1 LLNNY
6 LVIVI
11 VPGCLRH
18 YEIVMPLIFV
28 YLRDERKEPMLRDLR
43 NIGIIA
49 HIDAGKTTTTERIL
63 YYTGL
68 THKIGETHNGESVM
82 DYLEVEKERGI
93 TVTSAATKCV
103 WKGVS
108 INIIDTP
115 GHVDFTA
122 EVERSL
128 RILDGAVVIFCAKG
142 GVEPQ
147 SETVWRQADKY
158 KVPRMAYVNKMD
170 AVGADFYSVVEQI
183 RKRLGAKPLVLT
195 LPVFED
201 EVFTGIIDLVKMNYQ
216 TFSGNLGTEVQET
229 LIPDKYMAEAKKWRL
244 DMIESL
250 AETNENLL
258 EIYYNDGDIPENL
271 LIEIVRKNVID
282 ASMVPVICG
291 SSYRNIGVQTLLD
304 SVVDFLPS
312 PLEVEPAKA
321 IDINSG
327 ESIEISADSST
338 DFSALIFKIVSDR
351 HVGKLAFA
359 RVYSGSIKAGSY
371 IYNSSK
377 QKKERVGRLVKMH
390 ANHREEVEEVKAGD
404 IAAFI
409 GLKDV
414 ATGDTVCSE
423 NNPILL
429 ESIDFPEPVIQIA
442 IEPRT
447 QSDQNKISE
456 ALAKI
461 SAEDPTFRM
470 TYNKETGQTLLS
482 GMGELHLE
490 IIAERLAKEFR
501 VDVNIGQPEVA
512 YKETISQAA
521 EHVTRYVKQT
531 GGKGQFAHVV
541 LKMEPGEGFVFESKI
556 VGGAIPREYIPAVE
570 SGVKQALEEGVLK
583 GYPVVNVK
591 VSLLDGSFHE
601 VDSSE
606 MAFRAAAMI
615 ATKECLKKAKPMLL
629 EPVMRL
635 EVTSPEEFTGNIIN
649 NISNRR
655 GKLDSM
661 EMLNN
666 TQIIR
671 GFVPLAEMFG
681 YSTVLRSG
689 TQGRAGFSMEF
700 SHYEERNIAS

>member
-1 LLNNY
+1 
-6 LVIVI
+6 
-11 VPGCLRH
+11 
-18 YEIVMPLIFV
+18 
-28 YLRDERKEPMLRDLR
+28 MLRDLR

-68 THKIGETHNGESVM
+68 THKIGETHDGESVM
-82 DYLEVEKERGI
+82 DYLDVEKERGI

-103 WKGVS
+103 WKGTS

-170 AVGADFYSVVEQI
+170 AIGADFYRVVEQI
-183 RKRLGAKPLVLT
+183 RKRLGANPLVLT
-195 LPVFED
+195 LPVFVD
-201 EVFTGIIDLVKMNYQ
+201 ETFTGIIDLIKMNYQ
-216 TFSGNLGTEVQET
+216 TFSGNLGNEVKET
-229 LIPDKYMAEAKKWRL
+229 TIPEEYMEEALKWRL
-244 DMIESL
+244 EMIESL
-250 AETNENLL
+250 AETSESLL
-258 EIYYNDGDIPENL
+258 DLYYNNKDIAEDM
-271 LIEIVRKNVID
+271 LIEAVRKNVIN
-282 ASMVPVICG
+282 ANMVPVICG

-304 SVVDFLPS
+304 AVVDFLPS
-312 PLEVEPAKA
+312 PLEVAA
-321 IDINSG
+321 TRATYLDTG
-327 ESIEISADSST
+327 ESLEIRPEDY
-338 DFSALIFKIVSDR
+338 DFFSALIFKIVSDR

-359 RVYSGSIKAGSY
+359 RVYSGSVKAGSY

-377 QKKERVGRLVKMH
+377 GKKERVGRLVKMH

-414 ATGDTVCSE
+414 GTGDTICSE
-423 NNPILL
+423 NQPILL

-447 QSDQNKISE
+447 QSDQNRISE

-470 TYNKETGQTLLS
+470 IYNKETGQTLLS

-490 IIAERLAKEFR
+490 IIAERLAKEFH
-501 VDVNIGQPEVA
+501 VDINIGEPEVA
-512 YKETISQAA
+512 YKETITRSA

-541 LKMEPGEGFVFESKI
+541 LKIEPGEGFEFVSKI
-556 VGGAIPREYIPAVE
+556 VGGAIPREYIPAIE
-570 SGVKQALEEGVLK
+570 SGVKQTLEEGVLK
-583 GYPVVNVK
+583 GYPVVNVR
-591 VSLLDGSFHE
+591 VTLLDGSFHE

-606 MAFRAAAMI
+606 MAFRTAAMI
-615 ATKECLKKAKPMLL
+615 ATRECLKKASPKLL

-661 EMLNN
+661 EMQNS

-681 YSTVLRSG
+681 YSTVLRSS

-700 SHYEERNIAS
+700 SHYEERNLAS

>member
-1 LLNNY
+1 
-6 LVIVI
+6 
-11 VPGCLRH
+11 
-18 YEIVMPLIFV
+18 
-28 YLRDERKEPMLRDLR
+28 MLKDLR

-63 YYTGL
+63 YLTGL

-82 DYLEVEKERGI
+82 DYLDVEKERGI
-93 TVTSAATKCV
+93 TVSSAATKCV
-103 WKGVS
+103 WKGTS

-158 KVPRMAYVNKMD
+158 KVPRMAYINKMD
-170 AVGADFYSVVEQI
+170 AVGADFFRVVEQI
-183 RKRLGAKPLVLT
+183 NKRLGSNPLILT

-201 EVFTGIIDLVKMNYQ
+201 DTFTGIIDLIKMNYQ
-216 TFSGNLGTEVQET
+216 TYAGVLGNEVKEIA
-229 LIPDKYMAEAKKWRL
+229 IPDSYMEIAKKWH
-244 DMIESL
+244 DEMIERL
-250 AETNENLL
+250 AETSESLL
-258 EIYYNDGDIPENL
+258 ELYYNNEPIPTDIIIDTIRN
-271 LIEIVRKNVID
+271 NVVNSTI
-282 ASMVPVICG
+282 VPVICG
-291 SSYRNIGVQTLLD
+291 SSYRNIGIQTLLD
-304 SVVDFLPS
+304 SVVQFLPS
-312 PLEVEPAKA
+312 PVEVEPARA
-321 IDINSG
+321 TVIDSG
-327 ESIEISADSST
+327 ETIEVNPLD
-338 DFSALIFKIVSDR
+338 DNFFSALIFKIVSDR

-359 RVYSGSIKAGSY
+359 RVYSGVIKAGSY
-371 IYNSSK
+371 IYNSTK
-377 QKKERVGRLVKMH
+377 QKKERVGRIVKMH
-390 ANHREEVEEVKAGD
+390 ANHREEVSEVIAGD

-414 ATGDTVCSE
+414 GTGDTLSDE
-423 NNPILL
+423 NHALLL

-447 QSDQNKISE
+447 QSDQNKIAE

-461 SAEDPTFRM
+461 SAEDPTFKII
-470 TYNKETGQTLLS
+470 YNKETGQTLLS

-490 IIAERLAKEFR
+490 IIAERLEKEFH
-501 VDVNIGQPEVA
+501 VDINIGQPEVA
-512 YKETISQAA
+512 FKETITKSA

-541 LKMEPGEGFVFESKI
+541 LRMEPAEGFEFVNKI
-556 VGGAIPREYIPAVE
+556 VGGVIPREYIPAVE

-591 VSLLDGSFHE
+591 VTLMDGSFHE

-606 MAFRAAAMI
+606 MAFRTAGMFAAR
-615 ATKECLKKAKPMLL
+615 ECLKKAGPKLL
-629 EPVMRL
+629 EPIMRL

-655 GKLDSM
+655 GRLDSM
-661 EMLNN
+661 EMQNN

-681 YSTVLRSG
+681 YSTVLRSS

-700 SHYEERNIAS
+700 SHYEESNLASAS

>member
-1 LLNNY
+1 
-6 LVIVI
+6 
-11 VPGCLRH
+11 
-18 YEIVMPLIFV
+18 
-28 YLRDERKEPMLRDLR
+28 MLENLR

-68 THKIGETHNGESVM
+68 THRIGETHDGESVM
-82 DYLEVEKERGI
+82 DYLDVEKERGI

-103 WKGVS
+103 WKGTN

-158 KVPRMAYVNKMD
+158 RVPRLAYVNKMD
-170 AVGADFYSVVEQI
+170 TIGADFYRVVEQI
-183 RKRLGAKPLVLT
+183 KQRLGANPLVLT

-201 EVFTGIIDLVKMNYQ
+201 EIFTGIIDLINMRYQ
-216 TFSGNLGTEVQET
+216 TFSGNLGNDVKETE
-229 LIPDKYMAEAKKWRL
+229 IPSEYFSEAQKWRL
-244 DMIESL
+244 EMVEKL
-250 AETNENLL
+250 AETNETLL
-258 EIYYNDGDIPENL
+258 DLYYNNENLPPQL
-271 LIEIVRKNVID
+271 LIEAIRKNVVE
-282 ASMVPVICG
+282 AVMVPVICG

-304 SVVDFLPS
+304 AVVYLLPS

-321 IDINSG
+321 IDLDTN
-327 ESIEISADSST
+327 EEFEVTPDKY
-338 DFSALIFKIVSDR
+338 DYFSALVFKIVTDR

-359 RVYSGSIKAGSY
+359 RVYSGSVKSGTY
-371 IYNSSK
+371 VFNSNK
-377 QKKERVGRLVKMH
+377 GKKERIGRLVKMH
-390 ANHREEVEEVKAGD
+390 ANHREEIAQVKAGD

-409 GLKDV
+409 GLRDV
-414 ATGDTVCSE
+414 GTGDTICDES
-423 NNPILL
+423 NPILL

-447 QSDQNKISE
+447 QSDQARISD

-461 SAEDPTFRM
+461 SAEDPTFKM
-470 TYNKETGQTLLS
+470 IYNKETGQTLLS

-490 IIAERLAKEFR
+490 IITERLAKEFH
-501 VDVNIGQPEVA
+501 VDINIGQPEVA
-512 YKETISQAA
+512 YKETISKPA
-521 EHVTRYVKQT
+521 ETTTRYVKQT
-531 GGKGQFAHVV
+531 GGKGQFAHLV
-541 LKMEPGEGFVFESKI
+541 LKIEPSEGFEFVNRI
-556 VGGAIPREYIPAVE
+556 VGGVIPKEYIPAVE
-570 SGVKQALEEGVLK
+570 SGIKQALEEGVLK

-591 VSLLDGSFHE
+591 ATLLDGSYHE

-606 MAFRAAAMI
+606 MAFRTAAMM
-615 ATKECLKKAKPMLL
+615 ATRECLKKAGPTLL

-655 GKLDSM
+655 GRLDSM
-661 EMLNN
+661 EMQAK

-681 YSTVLRSG
+681 YSTVLRSS

-700 SHYEERNIAS
+700 SHYEERNLAS

>member
-1 LLNNY
+1 
-6 LVIVI
+6 
-11 VPGCLRH
+11 
-18 YEIVMPLIFV
+18 
-28 YLRDERKEPMLRDLR
+28 MLKDLR

-68 THKIGETHNGESVM
+68 THKIGETHDGESVM
-82 DYLEVEKERGI
+82 DYLDVEKERGI

-103 WKGVS
+103 WKGTS

-158 KVPRMAYVNKMD
+158 KVPRMAYINKMD
-170 AVGADFYSVVEQI
+170 AIGADFYRVVEQI
-183 RKRLGAKPLVLT
+183 KKRLGATPLVLT

-201 EVFTGIIDLVKMNYQ
+201 EVFTGIIDLIKMNYQ
-216 TFSGNLGTEVQET
+216 TFAGDLGNEVKET
-229 LIPDKYMAEAKKWRL
+229 SIPEIYMEEARKWRL
-244 DMIESL
+244 EMIESL
-250 AETNENLL
+250 AETNEILL
-258 EIYYNDGDIPENL
+258 DLYYNNEEIAEA
-271 LIEIVRKNVID
+271 LIIETVRINVIN
-282 ASMVPVICG
+282 AAMVPVICG

-304 SVVDFLPS
+304 AVIDFLPS
-312 PLEVEPAKA
+312 PLDVPATKA
-321 IDINSG
+321 TDINSG
-327 ESIEISADSST
+327 ETIEIAPGASDV
-338 DFSALIFKIVSDR
+338 FSALIFKIVSDR

-371 IYNSSK
+371 IYNASK
-377 QKKERVGRLVKMH
+377 GKKERVGRLVKMH
-390 ANHREEVEEVKAGD
+390 ANRREEIEEVNAGD

-414 ATGDTVCSE
+414 GTGDTLCSE
-423 NNPILL
+423 NQPLLL
-429 ESIDFPEPVIQIA
+429 ESIEFPEPVIQIA

-447 QSDQNKISE
+447 QSDQNRISD

-461 SAEDPTFRM
+461 SAEDPTFKM
-470 TYNKETGQTLLS
+470 IYNKETGQTLIA

-490 IIAERLAKEFR
+490 IITERLAKEFH
-501 VDVNIGQPEVA
+501 VDITIGQPEVA
-512 YKETISQAA
+512 YKETITRPA

-541 LKMEPGEGFVFESKI
+541 LKMEPTEGFEFVNKI

-591 VSLLDGSFHE
+591 VTLVDGSFHE

-606 MAFRAAAMI
+606 MAFRTAAMF
-615 ATKECLKKAKPMLL
+615 ATRECLKKASPKLM
-629 EPVMRL
+629 EPVMRV

-661 EMLNN
+661 EMQNS

-681 YSTVLRSG
+681 YSTVLRSS

-700 SHYEERNIAS
+700 SHYEERNVAS

>member
-1 LLNNY
+1 MA
-6 LVIVI
+6 
-11 VPGCLRH
+11 
-18 YEIVMPLIFV
+18 E
-28 YLRDERKEPMLRDLR
+28 MLRDLR

-68 THKIGETHNGESVM
+68 THKMGETHDGKSVM
-82 DYLEVEKERGI
+82 DYLDVEKERGI

-103 WKGVS
+103 WKGTS

-128 RILDGAVVIFCAKG
+128 RILDGAVAIFCAKG

-158 KVPRMAYVNKMD
+158 KVPRIAYINKMD
-170 AVGADFYSVVEQI
+170 AIGADFHRVVEQI
-183 RKRLGAKPLVLT
+183 TKRLGGNPVVLT

-216 TFSGNLGTEVQET
+216 TFAGSLGNEVKET
-229 LIPDKYMAEAKKWRL
+229 AIPDEYIEEALKWRQE
-244 DMIESL
+244 MVEKL
-250 AETNENLL
+250 AETSESLL
-258 EIYYNDGDIPENL
+258 EIFYNDEEIPENL
-271 LIEIVRKNVID
+271 LLQTVRENVIN

-291 SSYRNIGVQTLLD
+291 SSYRNVGVQTLLD
-304 SVVDFLPS
+304 AVVNYLPS
-312 PLEVEPAKA
+312 PLEVGITRATD
-321 IDINSG
+321 IDSG
-327 ESIEISADSST
+327 ENIEITPDG
-338 DFSALIFKIVSDR
+338 DDIFSALIFKIVSDR

-359 RVYSGSIKAGSY
+359 RVYSGSVKSGSY
-371 IYNSSK
+371 IYNSTK
-377 QKKERVGRLVKMH
+377 GKKERVGRLVKMH
-390 ANHREEVEEVKAGD
+390 ANHREEIEEVHAGD

-414 ATGDTVCSE
+414 GTGDTLCDE
-423 NNPILL
+423 IKPLLL
-429 ESIDFPEPVIQIA
+429 ESIEFPEPVIQIA

-461 SAEDPTFRM
+461 SAEDPTFKM
-470 TYNKETGQTLLS
+470 VYNKETGQTLLS

-490 IIAERLAKEFR
+490 IIAERLEKEFH
-501 VDVNIGQPEVA
+501 VGINIGQPEVA
-512 YKETISQAA
+512 YKETITSTA
-521 EHVTRYVKQT
+521 EHVTRFVKQT

-541 LKMEPGEGFVFESKI
+541 LKVEPTEGFEFVNKI

-570 SGVKQALEEGVLK
+570 AGVKQALEEGVLK

-591 VSLLDGSFHE
+591 VTLLDGSFHE

-606 MAFRAAAMI
+606 MAFRTAATL
-615 ATKECLKKAKPMLL
+615 ATRECLKKANPKLM

-661 EMLNN
+661 EMQNN

-681 YSTVLRSG
+681 YSTVLRSS

-700 SHYEERNIAS
+700 SHYEERNVAS

>member
-1 LLNNY
+1 
-6 LVIVI
+6 
-11 VPGCLRH
+11 
-18 YEIVMPLIFV
+18 
-28 YLRDERKEPMLRDLR
+28 MLRDLR

-68 THKIGETHNGESVM
+68 THKIGETHDGASVM
-82 DYLEVEKERGI
+82 DYLDVEKERGI

-103 WKGVS
+103 WKGTS

-158 KVPRMAYVNKMD
+158 KVPRMAYINKMD
-170 AVGADFYSVVEQI
+170 TIGADFYRVVDQVK
-183 RKRLGAKPLVLT
+183 KRLGANPLVLT
-195 LPVFED
+195 LPVFVD
-201 EVFTGIIDLVKMNYQ
+201 EAFSGIIDLIKMNYQ
-216 TFSGNLGTEVQET
+216 TFSGTLGNEVKET
-229 LIPDKYMAEAKKWRL
+229 SIPEEYMEEALKWRL
-244 DMIESL
+244 KMIESL
-250 AETNENLL
+250 AETSESLL
-258 EIYYNDGDIPENL
+258 ELYYNNQEIETSALIAAVREN
-271 LIEIVRKNVID
+271 VVN
-282 ASMVPVICG
+282 ANMVPVICG

-304 SVVDFLPS
+304 AVVDFLPS
-312 PLEVEPAKA
+312 PLEVAA
-321 IDINSG
+321 TRATYLNTG
-327 ESIEISADSST
+327 ESLEIRPEDY
-338 DFSALIFKIVSDR
+338 DFFSALIFKIVSDR

-359 RVYSGSIKAGSY
+359 RVYSGSVKAGSY

-377 QKKERVGRLVKMH
+377 GKKERVGRLVKMH
-390 ANHREEVEEVKAGD
+390 ANHREEVDEVKAGD

-409 GLKDV
+409 GFKDV
-414 ATGDTVCSE
+414 GTGDTICSE
-423 NNPILL
+423 NLPILL

-447 QSDQNKISE
+447 QADQNKISE

-461 SAEDPTFRM
+461 SAEDPTFKM
-470 TYNKETGQTLLS
+470 IYNKETGQTLLS

-490 IIAERLAKEFR
+490 IIAERLAKEFH
-501 VDVNIGQPEVA
+501 VDINIGQPEVA
-512 YKETISQAA
+512 YKETITRPA

-541 LKMEPGEGFVFESKI
+541 LKIEPGEGFEFVSKI
-556 VGGAIPREYIPAVE
+556 VGGSIPREYIPAIE
-570 SGVKQALEEGVLK
+570 SGVKQTLEEGVLK

-591 VSLLDGSFHE
+591 VTLLDGSFHE

-606 MAFRAAAMI
+606 MAFRTAAMF
-615 ATKECLKKAKPMLL
+615 ATRECLKKANPKLL
-629 EPVMRL
+629 EPIMRL

-661 EMLNN
+661 EMQNN
-666 TQIIR
+666 TQTIR

-681 YSTVLRSG
+681 YSTVLRSS
-689 TQGRAGFSMEF
+689 TQGRAAFSMEF
-700 SHYEERNIAS
+700 SHYEERNVPA

>member
-1 LLNNY
+1 
-6 LVIVI
+6 
-11 VPGCLRH
+11 
-18 YEIVMPLIFV
+18 
-28 YLRDERKEPMLRDLR
+28 MLRDLR

-63 YYTGL
+63 YFTGL

-82 DYLEVEKERGI
+82 DYLDVEKERGI

-103 WKGVS
+103 WKGTS

-158 KVPRMAYVNKMD
+158 KVPRMAYINKMD
-170 AVGADFYSVVEQI
+170 AIGANFYLVVEQI
-183 RKRLGAKPLVLT
+183 AKRLGSNPLVLT

-201 EVFTGIIDLVKMNYQ
+201 DAFTGIIDLIKMNYQ
-216 TFSGNLGTEVQET
+216 TFSGNMGNEVKET
-229 LIPDKYMAEAKKWRL
+229 AIPDGYLEEAKKWRL
-244 DMIESL
+244 ELIERL
-250 AETNENLL
+250 AETSESLL
-258 EIYYNDGDIPENL
+258 ELYYNNEPVSEAMI
-271 LIEIVRKNVID
+271 IETIRKNVIN
-282 ASMVPVICG
+282 ATMVPVICG

-304 SVVDFLPS
+304 SVVEFLPS
-312 PLEVEPAKA
+312 PLEVEAA
-321 IDINSG
+321 RATDVNSG
-327 ESIEISADSST
+327 EAIEISPESCDF
-338 DFSALIFKIVSDR
+338 FSALIFKIVSDR

-359 RVYSGSIKAGSY
+359 RVYSGTIKAGSY
-371 IYNSSK
+371 IYNSTK

-390 ANHREEVEEVKAGD
+390 ANHREEVDEVKAGD

-414 ATGDTVCSE
+414 GTGDTLCNE
-423 NNPILL
+423 NKTILL
-429 ESIDFPEPVIQIA
+429 ESIEFPEPVIQIA

-447 QSDQNKISE
+447 QSDQNRISE

-461 SAEDPTFRM
+461 SAEDPTFKM

-490 IIAERLAKEFR
+490 IIAERLEKEFH
-501 VDVNIGQPEVA
+501 VGINIGQPEVA
-512 YKETISQAA
+512 FKETITRPA
-521 EHVTRYVKQT
+521 EHVTRYIKQT

-541 LKMEPGEGFVFESKI
+541 LKMEPGEGFEFINKI
-556 VGGAIPREYIPAVE
+556 VGGAVPREYIPAVE

-591 VSLLDGSFHE
+591 VTLMDGSFHE

-606 MAFRAAAMI
+606 MAFRTAAMF
-615 ATKECLKKAKPMLL
+615 ATRECLQKASPKLL
-629 EPVMRL
+629 EPIMRV

-655 GKLDSM
+655 GRLDSM
-661 EMLNN
+661 EMQNS

-681 YSTVLRSG
+681 YSTVLRSS
-689 TQGRAGFSMEF
+689 TQGRAAFSMEF
-700 SHYEERNIAS
+700 SHYEERTIAS

>member
-1 LLNNY
+1 
-6 LVIVI
+6 
-11 VPGCLRH
+11 
-18 YEIVMPLIFV
+18 
-28 YLRDERKEPMLRDLR
+28 MLRNLR

-63 YYTGL
+63 YFTGL

-82 DYLEVEKERGI
+82 DYLDVEKERGI

-103 WKGVS
+103 WKGTN

-158 KVPRMAYVNKMD
+158 KVPRMAYINKMD
-170 AVGADFYSVVEQI
+170 AIGANFYLVVEQI
-183 RKRLGAKPLVLT
+183 AKRLGSNPLVLT
-195 LPVFED
+195 LPVFEND
-201 EVFTGIIDLVKMNYQ
+201 AFTGIIDLIKMNYQ
-216 TFSGNLGTEVQET
+216 TFSGNLGNDVKET
-229 LIPDKYMAEAKKWRL
+229 TIPEGYMEEAIKWRL
-244 DMIESL
+244 ELIERL
-250 AETNENLL
+250 AETSESLL
-258 EIYYNDGDIPENL
+258 ELYYNNEPVSEAMI
-271 LIEIVRKNVID
+271 IETIRKNVID
-282 ASMVPVICG
+282 ATMVPVICG

-304 SVVDFLPS
+304 SVVEFLPS
-312 PLEVEPAKA
+312 PLEVEPARA
-321 IDINSG
+321 TDINSG
-327 ESIEISADSST
+327 ESIEISPESCDF
-338 DFSALIFKIVSDR
+338 FSALIFKIVSDR

-359 RVYSGSIKAGSY
+359 RVYSGTIKAGSY
-371 IYNSSK
+371 IYNSTK

-390 ANHREEVEEVKAGD
+390 ANHREEVDEVKAGD

-414 ATGDTVCSE
+414 GTGDTLCND
-423 NNPILL
+423 NNQILL
-429 ESIDFPEPVIQIA
+429 ESIEFPEPVIQIA

-447 QSDQNKISE
+447 QSDQNRISE

-461 SAEDPTFRM
+461 SAEDPTFKM
-470 TYNKETGQTLLS
+470 TYNKETGQTLLA

-490 IIAERLAKEFR
+490 IIAERLEKEFH
-501 VDVNIGQPEVA
+501 VGITIGQPEVA
-512 YKETISQAA
+512 FKETITKTA
-521 EHVTRYVKQT
+521 EHVTRYVKQS

-541 LKMEPGEGFVFESKI
+541 LKMEPGEGFEFVNKI
-556 VGGAIPREYIPAVE
+556 VGGAVPREYIPAVE

-591 VSLLDGSFHE
+591 VTLMDGSFHE

-606 MAFRAAAMI
+606 MAFRVAGMFAAR
-615 ATKECLKKAKPMLL
+615 ECLKKAGPKLL
-629 EPVMRL
+629 EPIMRV

-655 GKLDSM
+655 GRLDSM
-661 EMLNN
+661 EMQNN

-681 YSTVLRSG
+681 YSTVLRSS

-700 SHYEERNIAS
+700 SHYEERTIAS

>member
-1 LLNNY
+1 
-6 LVIVI
+6 
-11 VPGCLRH
+11 
-18 YEIVMPLIFV
+18 
-28 YLRDERKEPMLRDLR
+28 MLKDLR

-68 THKIGETHNGESVM
+68 THKIGETHDGESVM
-82 DYLEVEKERGI
+82 DYLDVEKERGI

-103 WKGVS
+103 WKGTS

-158 KVPRMAYVNKMD
+158 KVPRMAYINKMD
-170 AVGADFYSVVEQI
+170 TIGADFYLVVEQI
-183 RKRLGAKPLVLT
+183 EKRLGANPMVLT
-195 LPVFED
+195 LPVFEN
-201 EVFTGIIDLVKMNYQ
+201 EVFTGIIDLIKMNYQ
-216 TFSGNLGTEVQET
+216 TFSGNLGNEVKET
-229 LIPDKYMAEAKKWRL
+229 SIPESYMEEALKWRL
-244 DMIESL
+244 VMIEKL
-250 AETNENLL
+250 AETSESLL
-258 EIYYNDGDIPENL
+258 DLYFNNQEISERIL
-271 LIEIVRKNVID
+271 LDTVRQNVIN
-282 ASMVPVICG
+282 ATIVPVICG

-304 SVVDFLPS
+304 SVVEFLPS
-312 PLEVEPAKA
+312 PLEVESTKA
-321 IDINSG
+321 TDINNG
-327 ESIEISADSST
+327 DILEITPDSC
-338 DFSALIFKIVSDR
+338 DFFSALVFKIVSDR

-359 RVYSGSIKAGSY
+359 RVYSGSVKAGSY

-377 QKKERVGRLVKMH
+377 GKKERVGRLVKMH
-390 ANHREEVEEVKAGD
+390 ANHREEIEEVNAGD

-414 ATGDTVCSE
+414 GTGDTICSE
-423 NNPILL
+423 NQPILL

-461 SAEDPTFRM
+461 SAEDPTFKM
-470 TYNKETGQTLLS
+470 IYNKETGQTLLS

-490 IIAERLAKEFR
+490 IIAERLAKEFH
-501 VDVNIGQPEVA
+501 VDINIGQPEVA
-512 YKETISQAA
+512 YKETITRPA

-541 LKMEPGEGFVFESKI
+541 LKMEPSEGFEFVSKI
-556 VGGAIPREYIPAVE
+556 VGGVIPREYIPAVE
-570 SGVKQALEEGVLK
+570 SGVKQALEEGILK

-591 VSLLDGSFHE
+591 VTLMDGSFHE

-606 MAFRAAAMI
+606 MAFRTAAMF
-615 ATKECLKKAKPMLL
+615 ATRECLKKASPKLL
-629 EPVMRL
+629 EPVMRV

-655 GKLDSM
+655 GRLDSM
-661 EMLNN
+661 EMQNN

-681 YSTVLRSG
+681 YSTVLRSS

>member
-1 LLNNY
+1 
-6 LVIVI
+6 
-11 VPGCLRH
+11 
-18 YEIVMPLIFV
+18 
-28 YLRDERKEPMLRDLR
+28 MLKNLR

-68 THKIGETHNGESVM
+68 THRIGETHDGESVM
-82 DYLEVEKERGI
+82 DYLDVEKERGI

-103 WKGVS
+103 WKDTS

-170 AVGADFYSVVEQI
+170 AIGADFYRVVEQI
-183 RKRLGAKPLVLT
+183 KQRLGADPLVLT

-201 EVFTGIIDLVKMNYQ
+201 EIFSGIIDLVKMKYQ
-216 TFSGNLGTEVQET
+216 TFAGSLGTEVKET
-229 LIPDKYMAEAKKWRL
+229 DIPSAYKEEADKWHLELVEK
-244 DMIESL
+244 L
-250 AETNENLL
+250 AETDETML
-258 EIYYNDGDIPENL
+258 ELYYNAESIPDD
-271 LIEIVRKNVID
+271 LIIGTVRKNVTN

-304 SVVDFLPS
+304 AIVEFLPS
-312 PLEVEPAKA
+312 PLEVAPAKA
-321 IDINSG
+321 TDLATG
-327 ESIEISADSST
+327 ESLDVSPDSYE

-359 RVYSGSIKAGSY
+359 RVYSGTIKAGSY
-371 IYNSSK
+371 VYNSTK
-377 QKKERVGRLVKMH
+377 GKKERVGRLVKMH
-390 ANHREEVEEVKAGD
+390 ANRREEIDEVRAGD

-409 GLKDV
+409 GFKDV
-414 ATGDTVCSE
+414 GTGDTICSE
-423 NNPILL
+423 LQPILL

-447 QSDQNKISE
+447 QSDQSKISE

-461 SAEDPTFRM
+461 SAEDPTFKIS
-470 TYNKETGQTLLS
+470 YNKETGQTLLS

-490 IIAERLAKEFR
+490 IIAERLAKEFH
-501 VDVNIGQPEVA
+501 VGINIGEPEVA
-512 YKETISQAA
+512 YKETITRKA
-521 EHVTRYVKQT
+521 EHETRYVKQT
-531 GGKGQFAHVV
+531 GGKGQFAHLVIQ
-541 LKMEPGEGFVFESKI
+541 MEPGEGFEFVSKI

-570 SGVKQALEEGVLK
+570 SGVKQALEEGILK
-583 GYPVVNVK
+583 GYPVVNIK
-591 VSLLDGSFHE
+591 VTLLDGSFHE

-606 MAFRAAAMI
+606 MAFRTAAML
-615 ATKECLKKAKPMLL
+615 AARECLRKAAPKLL

-661 EMLNN
+661 EMQNN

-671 GFVPLAEMFG
+671 GYVPLAEMFG
-681 YSTVLRSG
+681 YSTILRSS

-700 SHYEERNIAS
+700 SHYEERNMAS

>member
-1 LLNNY
+1 
-6 LVIVI
+6 
-11 VPGCLRH
+11 
-18 YEIVMPLIFV
+18 
-28 YLRDERKEPMLRDLR
+28 MLKDLR

-68 THKIGETHNGESVM
+68 THKIGETHDGESVM
-82 DYLEVEKERGI
+82 DYLDVEKERGI

-103 WKGVS
+103 WKGTS

-158 KVPRMAYVNKMD
+158 KVPRMAYINKMD
-170 AVGADFYSVVEQI
+170 AIGADFYRVVEQI
-183 RKRLGAKPLVLT
+183 NKRLGATPLVLT

-201 EVFTGIIDLVKMNYQ
+201 DMFTGIIDLIKMNYQ
-216 TFSGNLGTEVQET
+216 TFSGDLGNEVIET
-229 LIPDKYMAEAKKWRL
+229 SIPDSYMEEAQKWHL
-244 DMIESL
+244 QMIESL
-250 AETNENLL
+250 AETNETLL
-258 EIYYNDGDIPENL
+258 DLYYNNEDISEA
-271 LIEIVRKNVID
+271 IIRETVRKNVIN
-282 ASMVPVICG
+282 ASIVPVICG

-304 SVVDFLPS
+304 AVIDFLPS
-312 PLEVEPAKA
+312 PLDVPATKA
-321 IDINSG
+321 TDINSG
-327 ESIEISADSST
+327 EAIEIAAGSS
-338 DFSALIFKIVSDR
+338 DIFSALIFKIVSDR

-359 RVYSGSIKAGSY
+359 RVYSGSVKAGSY
-371 IYNSSK
+371 IYNATK
-377 QKKERVGRLVKMH
+377 GKKERVGRLVKMH
-390 ANHREEVEEVKAGD
+390 ANRREEIDEVNAGD

-414 ATGDTVCSE
+414 GTGDTICSE
-423 NNPILL
+423 TQPLLL

-447 QSDQNKISE
+447 QSDQNKISD

-461 SAEDPTFRM
+461 SAEDPTFKM
-470 TYNKETGQTLLS
+470 IYNKETGQTLLA

-490 IIAERLAKEFR
+490 IITDRLAKEYH
-501 VDVNIGQPEVA
+501 VDINIGQPEVA
-512 YKETISQAA
+512 YKETITRSA

-541 LKMEPGEGFVFESKI
+541 LKVEPTEGFEFVNKI

-570 SGVKQALEEGVLK
+570 AGVKQALEEGVLK

-591 VSLLDGSFHE
+591 VTLLDGSFHE

-606 MAFRAAAMI
+606 MAFKTAAI
-615 ATKECLKKAKPMLL
+615 FATRECLKKASPKLM
-629 EPVMRL
+629 EPVMRV
-635 EVTSPEEFTGNIIN
+635 EVTSPDEFTGNIIN

-661 EMLNN
+661 ESVNS
-666 TQIIR
+666 TQVIR

-681 YSTVLRSG
+681 YSTVLRSS
-689 TQGRAGFSMEF
+689 TQGRAAFSMEF
-700 SHYEERNIAS
+700 SHYEERTLAS